1 MGNNEHYFFHIK
13 YKLEKHWNQIV
24 VQPGALPPNCLDLM
38 SCVSAQPCEDL
49 DSFQCTPTQSSAAL
63 WEEDHTHINN
73 DASVSC

>member
-1 MGNNEHYFFHIK
+1 MSVFFFFFRLSTNWK
-13 YKLEKHWNQIV
+13 NTETKIV
-24 VQPGALPPNCLDLM
+24 LQPCALAPNCLDLM

-49 DSFQCTPTQSSAAL
+49 DSFQYTPTQGSAAL